1 MYNNLLEEFNKQLE
15 AKGVIIKHGSIVDT
29 SITNTP
35 FRPLGGKIYEV
46 IEDRKENENN
56 EASKKVMVKEANKPN
71 VDTEARWVKKMR
83 KIHFGYKRHT
93 VTDENGI
100 VSSKRSCCV
109 RLR

>member
-15 AKGVIIKHGSIVDT
+15 AKGVIIKHGSIVDP

-35 FRPLGGKIYEV
+35 FRSLGGKIYEV

-83 KIHFGYKRHT
+83 KIHFVYKRHT

-109 RLR
+109 RLK

>member
-1 MYNNLLEEFNKQLE
+1 
-15 AKGVIIKHGSIVDT
+15 
-29 SITNTP
+29 
-35 FRPLGGKIYEV
+35 
-46 IEDRKENENN
+46 
-56 EASKKVMVKEANKPN
+56 MVKEANKPN

-109 RLR
+109 RLK

>member
-15 AKGVIIKHGSIVDT
+15 AKGVIIKHGSIVDP

-83 KIHFGYKRHT
+83 KIYFGYKRHT

-100 VSSKRSCCV
+100 VSPKRSCCV
-109 RLR
+109 RLK